1 MKHVRVA
8 HVSILGTCLLY
19 CLAASLAHGQSARPS
34 GRSVVIIDGPPP
46 PVPPAVAARD
56 SDGRLT
62 MRAVSLEDPLNVDGR
77 LDERIYSL
85 TPAVS
90 GFFQQEP
97 LEGEPATERT
107 EAWIFF
113 DANNVY
119 VAVRCWYSEP
129 DRILANEMRRDS
141 INIYYNDSLTVVFDT
156 HYDRRTGYFFQTNAL
171 GAVRDALATEGQ
183 IPNNDWN
190 AVWDVASR
198 RFEQGWTTELA
209 IPFKSLRYQEGR
221 EQIWGVNLRR
231 IAWFKNETT
240 HLVPIP
246 ASSAAQGV
254 MKFSSAATLVGIEP
268 PSSSRNLEFKPY
280 AITSLATDR
289 DARPPITNDP
299 DGDIGFDGKY
309 GLTRSLTL
317 DVTYNTDFA
326 QVEADNEEV
335 NLSRFSLFFPEKRE
349 FFLEGRGAFEFGG
362 GGDAPILFFSRRI
375 GLSGGRRVPIRVGGR
390 ISGRAG
396 KFTVGV
402 LNIQTGDAPDVG
414 AASTNFSVVR
424 VKRDILRRSTIGAIA
439 TGRSRSSSGAGS
451 NEAVGIDAA
460 LRFFQD
466 VEIDTYYARTRTS
479 ALSGDADSYQGAFR
493 YEGDRYGLAVDR
505 LKVGDAFNPEVGFV
519 RRRDFARDY
528 VQARFS
534 PRPRALAGVRK
545 LSWSASFERFVSGDQ
560 VLESRAVDGSFNVDV
575 ETGDSAS
582 LSYTNTYE
590 LLRQPF
596 PIAPA
601 VVVPIG
607 GYTFQ
612 NVRATYRLGPQRRF
626 NGSMSVT
633 RGSFFSGER
642 TTLSGNSRMELT
654 PQLSLEP
661 RLSVNWVDLPEGRFT
676 TRLVSSRASYTLTP
690 RMFVSGL
697 VQYNSSNDYLSTN
710 LRLRWGYSPGSELFV
725 VYDENRDTDPFTP
738 NRFSEIRNRAF
749 VVKVNR
755 LFRF

>member
-1 MKHVRVA
+1 MMHVRAA
-8 HVSILGTCLLY
+8 HASILGTCLLC
-19 CLAASLAHGQSARPS
+19 CLTASLAHGQSARPS
-34 GRSVVIIDGPPP
+34 GGSVVTIDGPPP

-62 MRAVSLEDPLNVDGR
+62 MRAVRLEDPLDVDGR
-77 LDERIYSL
+77 LDERIYTVS
-85 TPAVS
+85 PAVS
-90 GFFQQEP
+90 GFVQQEP
-97 LEGEPATERT
+97 REGEPATERT
-107 EAWIFF
+107 ETWIFF
-113 DANNVY
+113 DTRNVY
-119 VAVRCWYSEP
+119 VAVRCWYTEP
-129 DRILANEMRRDS
+129 DRVLANEMRRDS
-141 INIYYNDSLTVVFDT
+141 LNIYYNDSLTVVFDT
-156 HYDRRTGYFFQTNAL
+156 FYDRRTGYFFQTNAL
-171 GAVRDALATEGQ
+171 GAVRDALVSEGQ
-183 IPNNDWN
+183 IPNSDWN
-190 AVWDVASR
+190 AVWDVSSR
-198 RFEQGWTTELA
+198 RFDQGWTMEMA

-221 EQIWGVNLRR
+221 EQIWGVNVRR

-240 HLVPIP
+240 HIVPIP
-246 ASSAAQGV
+246 ASYQTRGAWQ
-254 MKFSSAATLVGIEP
+254 FSSAATLVGIEP

-326 QVEADNEEV
+326 QVEADNQQV
-335 NLSRFSLFFPEKRE
+335 NLTRFSLFFPEKRE
-349 FFLEGRGAFEFGG
+349 FFLEGVGAFEFGG

-396 KFTVGV
+396 KFTLGV
-402 LNIQTGDAPDVG
+402 LNIQTGDAPSVG
-414 AASTNFSVVR
+414 AVSTNFLVVR
-424 VKRDILRRSTIGAIA
+424 LKRDILRRSTIGAIA
-439 TGRSRSSSGAGS
+439 TGRSRSSIAAGS
-451 NEAVGIDAA
+451 NQAIGVDAA

-466 VEIDTYYARTRTS
+466 VEIDTYYARTRTP

-493 YEGDRYGLAVDR
+493 YAGDRYALALDR

-545 LSWSASFERFVSGDQ
+545 LSWTASFERFVGGDQ
-560 VLESRAVDGSFNVDV
+560 VLESRAVGGRFGVDF
-575 ETGDSAS
+575 ETGDTAS

-590 LLRQPF
+590 LLRRPF

-607 GYTFQ
+607 GYAFQ
-612 NVRATYRLGPQRRF
+612 NVEARYQLGPQRRY

-654 PQLSLEP
+654 PQLSFEP

-676 TRLVSSRASYTLTP
+676 TRLVNSRVSYTLTP

-697 VQYNSSNDYLSTN
+697 VQYNSSNDSLSTN
-710 LRLRWGYSPGSELFV
+710 LRLRWEYSPGSELFV
-725 VYDENRDTDPFTP
+725 VYDENRDTDPFRP
-738 NRFSEIRNRAF
+738 NRVSEIRNRAF

>member
-1 MKHVRVA
+1 MMHVRVA
-8 HVSILGTCLLY
+8 HASILGTCLL
-19 CLAASLAHGQSARPS
+19 CSLVASLAHGQSARPS
-34 GRSVVIIDGPPP
+34 GRAVVTIAGPPP
-46 PVPPAVAARD
+46 PVPPAVAARA

-62 MRAVSLEDPLNVDGR
+62 MRAVRLENPLDVDGR

-90 GFFQQEP
+90 GFIQQEP
-97 LEGEPATERT
+97 REGEPATERT
-107 EAWIFF
+107 EVWIFF
-113 DANNVY
+113 DTNNVY
-119 VAVRCWYSEP
+119 VAVRCWYTEP
-129 DRILANEMRRDS
+129 DRILANEMRRDNV
-141 INIYYNDSLTVVFDT
+141 NIFWGDSLTVVFDT
-156 HYDRRTGYFFQTNAL
+156 YYDRRTGYFFQTNAL
-171 GAVRDALATEGQ
+171 GAVRDALVAEGKM
-183 IPNNDWN
+183 NNYDWN
-190 AVWDVASR
+190 EVWDVASH
-198 RFEQGWTTELA
+198 RFDQGWTTEMA

-221 EQIWGVNLRR
+221 EQIWGLNLRR
-231 IAWFKNETT
+231 TVRFKNETT

-246 ASSAAQGV
+246 ASHGYQGII
-254 MKFSSAATLVGIEP
+254 KISSAATLVGVEP
-268 PSSSRNLEFKPY
+268 PSRSRNLEFKPY

-289 DARPPITNDP
+289 DVQPAVTNDH
-299 DGDIGFDGKY
+299 DAAIGFDGKY

-326 QVEADNEEV
+326 QVEADDQQV
-335 NLSRFSLFFPEKRE
+335 NLTRFSLFFPEKRE

-362 GGDAPILFFSRRI
+362 GGGAPTLFFSRRI
-375 GLSGGRRVPIRVGGR
+375 GLNGGAPVPIRIGGR
-390 ISGRAG
+390 VSGRAG
-396 KFTVGV
+396 KFTLGL
-402 LNIQTGDAPDVG
+402 LNIQTGDAPSVG

-424 VKRDILRRSTIGAIA
+424 VQRDILRHGKIGAIA
-439 TGRSRSSSGAGS
+439 TGRSRSSSGTGA
-451 NEAVGIDAA
+451 NQAVGIDAA

-466 VEIDTYYARTRTS
+466 VEIDTYYARTRTP
-479 ALSGDADSYQGAFR
+479 ALSGDADSYHGAFR
-493 YEGDRYGLAVDR
+493 YKGDRYGLALER

-545 LSWSASFERFVSGDQ
+545 LSWSASFERFVGGDQ
-560 VLESRAVDGSFNVDV
+560 VLESRAVGGSFGVDF

-582 LSYTNTYE
+582 LSYANDYE
-590 LLRQPF
+590 FLRIPF

-601 VVVPIG
+601 VKLPIG
-607 GYTFQ
+607 GYSFQ
-612 NVRATYRLGPQRRF
+612 NVAARYQLGPQRRF
-626 NGSMSVT
+626 NGTLSVS

-697 VQYNSSNDYLSTN
+697 VQYNSSNDSLSTN
-710 LRLRWGYSPGSELFV
+710 LRLRWEYSPGSELFV
-725 VYDENRDTDPFTP
+725 VYNENRDTDPFTP